1 MIKGTTMIKLVASL
15 IVLLAINSAPAF
27 AASKQCQN
35 IKPGAERQ
43 ACEDGKAKS
52 IKPGSTAA
60 KREPGLS
67 DNPKMIDSVE
77 LLKQEDDRVAKRLQG
92 ICRGC

>member
-1 MIKGTTMIKLVASL
+1 MIKLVACL
-15 IVLLAINSAPAF
+15 TVLLAINASPAF
-27 AASKQCQN
+27 AGSKSCTN
-35 IKPGAERQ
+35 LKPGSERQ
-43 ACEDGKAKS
+43 ACEDSKAGS